1 MRRQSRALALAVAP
15 VALAA
20 LAALAAPPARAEA
33 TRVLR
38 AEIPAG
44 AKRFAV
50 ENLAG
55 RMRIRAGDS
64 DKTVV
69 TATVYGETDA
79 LASKFRLE
87 NVGGADFPVLR
98 VRYPEGVSSIR
109 YRGPNTHDDHGFLNG
124 LFDSFEGTYT
134 YDGRRMRVHNQR
146 STLLYADVE
155 VEVARG
161 ETDVEIRNLVG
172 LLSAADISGK
182 ITIQVASSDI
192 RLDRLKGRVRVEGS
206 SGDIQAD
213 AIEGTWESEFS
224 SGDIVLDRF
233 RGDSATLHTT
243 SGDVRVR
250 TMDVGRLEMQSSS
263 GDFKVQ
269 DCDAAEITAHTGS
282 GDISFDSRGNRLAG
296 VRVTTGSGDV
306 VLRLPGEASFEAKA
320 TLSSGDMHVG
330 FSDGTA
336 TTRHGEV
343 VAYRRGSGQ
352 TRIDVETGSGNLT
365 IEPR

>member
-1 MRRQSRALALAVAP
+1 MRPVSSAVPAVLLALSAFA
-15 VALAA
+15 
-20 LAALAAPPARAEA
+20 AAPPARAES

-38 AEIPAG
+38 AEVPAG

-55 RMRIRAGDS
+55 RMRVRAGSS
-64 DKTVV
+64 DRTVV
-69 TATVYGETDA
+69 TATVYGETEA

-87 NVGGADFPVLR
+87 NVGGADAPVLR
-98 VRYPEGVSSIR
+98 VRYPEGESSIR
-109 YRGPNTHDDHGFLNG
+109 YRAPNVHDDQGFLNG

-134 YDGRRMRVHNQR
+134 YDGRRMRVHNNR
-146 STLLYADVE
+146 SKLLYADVE

-161 ETDVEIRNLVG
+161 ETEIEIRNMVG
-172 LLSAADISGK
+172 LLSASDLSGR

-192 RLDRLKGRVRVEGS
+192 RLDRLKGKIRVEGS

-213 AIEGTWESEFS
+213 AIEGTWASEFS

-233 RGDSATLHTT
+233 RGDSASFETS

-250 TMDVGRLEMQSSS
+250 TMDVGRLEMHSSS
-263 GDFKVQ
+263 GDFKIQ

-282 GDISFDSRGNRLAG
+282 GDISVESRGTRLAG
-296 VRVTTGSGDV
+296 VRVSTGSGDV
-306 VLRLPGEASFEAKA
+306 VLRLPHDASFDAKA
-320 TLSSGDMHVG
+320 SLSSGDMHVG

-336 TTRHGEV
+336 TTHRGEV
-343 VAYRRGSGQ
+343 VAYRRGSGG
-352 TRIDVETGSGNLT
+352 TKIDVETGSGNLS